1 MMIEPTER
9 EIAYIRESLYR
20 FNDAAVGE
28 DHHAPLHLTEKNAD
42 GEILGGILGG
52 TYWGWMY
59 VDILWVKAE
68 HRGRGIG
75 SRLLM
80 AAEQEAIR
88 RGCHP
93 CIWTP

>member
-20 FNDAAVGE
+20 FNDATVGE

-59 VDILWVKAE
+59 VDILCVLRHLAS
-68 HRGRGIG
+68 RRRLRR
-75 SRLLM
+75 RLL
-80 AAEQEAIR
+80 
-88 RGCHP
+88 HP
-93 CIWTP
+93 HRDHLLL